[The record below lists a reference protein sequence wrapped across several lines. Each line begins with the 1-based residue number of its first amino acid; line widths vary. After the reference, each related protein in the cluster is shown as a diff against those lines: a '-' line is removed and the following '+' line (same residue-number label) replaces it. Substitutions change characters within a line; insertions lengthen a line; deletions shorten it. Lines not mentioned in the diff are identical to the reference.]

1 MVIKGSEW
9 ILSKKFISFLLIM
22 TLVFSNAVSVVFA
35 ENSNIHVISDET
47 EFKTIEGEILGSV
60 TTVTTIERSEGSQ
73 GVKNVITESKKFNLN
88 PEYENNKNY
97 TEIFTDTLTV
107 NTIFATYDY
116 KVYVN
121 GELMNDK
128 EPSMGL
134 RAIDKAGIPSVCHY
148 YSNNSMTS
156 YTFACYESMNYN
168 WVGDHA
174 KPDPEGSN
182 IQKQATASNQWFAT
196 AKNGV
201 DLFAMQFS
209 TFDTALMSL
218 WIEVGGTIAALS
230 WSTIGAII
238 VGGGVAALL
247 AGNVVNQWS
256 SAKSYLGNAYSYI
269 GKL

>member
-1 MVIKGSEW
+1 MV
-9 ILSKKFISFLLIM
+9 LSLI
-22 TLVFSNAVSVVFA
+22 FSNVVSVVFA
-35 ENSNIHVISDET
+35 ENANIHVITNTSEL
-47 EFKTIEGEILGSV
+47 KTVEGVILGNV

-73 GVKNVITESKKFNLN
+73 GVKNIITESKKYNLFS
-88 PEYENNKNY
+88 EYKNNINY
-97 TEIFTDTLTV
+97 TGIFSDTLTV

-116 KVYVN
+116 KVYIN

-128 EPSMGL
+128 EPSMG
-134 RAIDKAGIPSVCHY
+134 RMGIDKAGIPSVCHY
-148 YSNNSMTS
+148 YSNSTMTS

-174 KPDPEGSN
+174 KPDPEGN
-182 IQKQATASNQWFAT
+182 NLQKQATSSNAWFST

-256 SAKSYLGNAYSYI
+256 SAKSYLGKAYSYI